1 MKDRIKLIRQNAGMT
16 QQEFAKQIGVSRN
29 TIATYETSVRIPID
43 AIVLSICREFNINE
57 TWLRTGEGNM
67 YMEENPDFMLSK
79 WFGEILR
86 EESSS
91 FKKQLILALSQ
102 MSEREWSLLQNF
114 VDTFVAGKTSVK
126 FCSQEL

>member
-29 TIATYETSVRIPID
+29 TIATYETSVRIPLD

-57 TWLRTGEGNM
+57 TWLRTGEGSM
-67 YMEENPDFMLSK
+67 YMEENLDFMLSK
-79 WFGEILR
+79 WFGGILR

-91 FKKQLILALSQ
+91 LKKQLILALSR
-102 MSEREWSLLQNF
+102 MSEREWNLLQNF
-114 VDTFVAGKTSVK
+114 VDTFVAGKNK
-126 FCSQEL
+126 C

>member
-91 FKKQLILALSQ
+91 FNKQLILALSQ
-102 MSEREWSLLQNF
+102 MSVRDWSLLLNF
-114 VDTFVAGKTSVK
+114 VDTFVAGKNK
-126 FCSQEL
+126 C

>member
-86 EESSS
+86 EESS

-114 VDTFVAGKTSVK
+114 VDTFVAGKNK
-126 FCSQEL
+126 C

>member
-79 WFGEILR
+79 WFGAILR

-114 VDTFVAGKTSVK
+114 VDTFVAGKNK
-126 FCSQEL
+126 C

>member
-91 FKKQLILALSQ
+91 FKKQLILALPQ

-114 VDTFVAGKTSVK
+114 VDTFVAGKNK
-126 FCSQEL
+126 C

>member
-29 TIATYETSVRIPID
+29 TIATYETSVRVPID

-57 TWLRTGEGNM
+57 TWLRTGEGSM
-67 YMEENPDFMLSK
+67 YMEENPDFLLSK
-79 WFGEILR
+79 WFGEILG
-86 EESSS
+86 EDSSS

-114 VDTFVAGKTSVK
+114 VDTFVAGKDK
-126 FCSQEL
+126 C

>member
-102 MSEREWSLLQNF
+102 MSEREWSLLQTF
-114 VDTFVAGKTSVK
+114 VDTFVAGKNK
-126 FCSQEL
+126 C

>member
-1 MKDRIKLIRQNAGMT
+1 MT

-114 VDTFVAGKTSVK
+114 VDTFVAGKNK
-126 FCSQEL
+126 C

>member
-79 WFGEILR
+79 CFGEILR

-91 FKKQLILALSQ
+91 FKKQLILALFQ

-114 VDTFVAGKTSVK
+114 VDTFVAGKNK
-126 FCSQEL
+126 C

>member
-57 TWLRTGEGNM
+57 TWLRTGKGNM

-114 VDTFVAGKTSVK
+114 VDTFVAGKNK
-126 FCSQEL
+126 C

>member
-67 YMEENPDFMLSK
+67 YM
-79 WFGEILR
+79 
-86 EESSS
+86 
-91 FKKQLILALSQ
+91 
-102 MSEREWSLLQNF
+102 
-114 VDTFVAGKTSVK
+114 
-126 FCSQEL
+126 

>member
-86 EESSS
+86 EESSAELCRYLCCREKQVLS
-91 FKKQLILALSQ
+91 FVHKSFDKLINADQL
-102 MSEREWSLLQNF
+102 SLVCFFN
-114 VDTFVAGKTSVK
+114 
-126 FCSQEL
+126 

>member
-57 TWLRTGEGNM
+57 TWLRTGEGSM

-114 VDTFVAGKTSVK
+114 VDTFVAGKNK
-126 FCSQEL
+126 C